1 MNRDLIGKRLA
12 QLRDELAAPGEAKWS
27 QVRLANELG
36 LTQNVV
42 ARLEKSAAGSNESL
56 LTLLL
61 FYHQRG
67 FNITWILLDDNSHVS
82 RMRLDETTPTLD
94 KRSVLEKL
102 AGLRE
107 TVDSEVVKLMET
119 IAD

>member
-12 QLRDELAAPGEAKWS
+12 QLRDELATPGEAKWS
-27 QVRLANELG
+27 QVRLATELG

-82 RMRLDETTPTLD
+82 KVRLNETTPTLD
-94 KRSVLEKL
+94 RQSVLEKL
-102 AGLRE
+102 GNFRE
-107 TVDSEVVKLMET
+107 VMDNEVEKLMET
-119 IAD
+119 IAN